1 MEAEDG
7 ITFFEME
14 DETTSQ
20 GIQHPTE
27 AEKCKQMFP
36 PEGASPANS
45 LTLVQLNYFGFL
57 ISGI

>member
-45 LTLVQLNYFGFL
+45 LTLVQLN
-57 ISGI
+57 